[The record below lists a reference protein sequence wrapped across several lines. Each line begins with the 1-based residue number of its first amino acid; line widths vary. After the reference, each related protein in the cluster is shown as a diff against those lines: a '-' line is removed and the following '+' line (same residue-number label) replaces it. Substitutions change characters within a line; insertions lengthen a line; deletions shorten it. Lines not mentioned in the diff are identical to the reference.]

1 MTLLFFLMLFLTHSL
16 NFEHSFA
23 PWQTRCIRL
32 TLVLSNLGI
41 WNHPVLSGS
50 QVVSFILNCHV
61 AGKTGNQNK
70 PGCVYIFQIFEL
82 RLQHSQPALCPGN
95 FCEALRSR
103 GPEAAHIV
111 EVFPEMVLGGRQ
123 VTTPGPV
130 CTPSHGATRCL
141 DKQNPLHWGPPVL
154 LRHLKSRKLTL
165 QHRQALGIF
174 C

>member
-1 MTLLFFLMLFLTHSL
+1 MTLLFFLMLFLTHSF
-16 NFEHSFA
+16 NFECFFA
-23 PWQTRCIRL
+23 PWQIRCIRL

-41 WNHPVLSGS
+41 WNHPVLAGS

-61 AGKTGNQNK
+61 AGKTGNHNK
-70 PGCVYIFQIFEL
+70 PGCVYIFQMFEL
-82 RLQHSQPALCPGN
+82 RLQYSQPALCPGN
-95 FCEALRSR
+95 FCEAVRSR

-123 VTTPGPV
+123 VTPAPV
-130 CTPSHGATRCL
+130 CTPSHRASRCL
-141 DKQNPLHWGPPVL
+141 DKQNPLHWGRHVL
-154 LRHLKSRKLTL
+154 LRHLKSRKLPL